1 MAVGQSSGAV
11 ATRGRRV
18 ALAVLCLCALTTGLD
33 MTIVNLALPF
43 ISRELHASISEL
55 QWVIDAYNIVI
66 AGLLVLG
73 GGLAD
78 RYGRKLVFLSGFAL
92 FGVACVFA
100 AFSSSAEALI
110 ASRALM
116 GVGAAGVVAP
126 ALAIISVI
134 YPPEERAPAIA
145 AFAVFG
151 AAGLAIGPVVGGI
164 LLDHFWWGSIFL
176 VNVPIVAAGVSVGF
190 RAIPESRKADAR
202 ELDVLGALLSVV
214 GLGVFLFGVIEGPD
228 RGWLEP
234 IVLVSLVVGIGLVVA
249 FVLRELHT
257 DAPLFDVRI
266 LRGRVVSAGSITL
279 FMAYWIF
286 TGMLFLFPS
295 WLQDVQGES
304 IVTVGLLLVP
314 FAVVFGLLSMRS
326 AAIVA
331 RLGERAAIT
340 GGLVVCAV
348 GMALLGIVVHDDT
361 ALSVVATIVLAVG
374 MSQLIAPPS
383 TVVMN
388 ALPDEEAGDGSSLN
402 MVSRFV
408 GAAIG
413 VAVVGSVFAA
423 IQSDHLD
430 GGGGAALAFDAGARA
445 GYWTTAVL
453 ALIAATWAWSA
464 LRARAD
470 AASR

>member
-1 MAVGQSSGAV
+1 MAGVTKVQ
-11 ATRGRRV
+11 GRQA

-33 MTIVNLALPF
+33 LTIVNLALPF
-43 ISRELHASISEL
+43 IGRELHASISEL
-55 QWVIDAYNIVI
+55 QWVVDAYNIVI

-78 RYGRKLVFLSGFAL
+78 RYGRKIVFLSGYAL
-92 FGVACVFA
+92 FGVACLLA

-110 ASRALM
+110 AARALM

-126 ALAIISVI
+126 AFAIIAVL
-134 YPPEERAPAIA
+134 YPAEVRGSAIA

-176 VNVPIVAAGVSVGF
+176 VNAPIVAAGVVVGL
-190 RAIPESRKADAR
+190 RTIPESRKEDVR
-202 ELDVLGALLSVV
+202 RLDVVGALLSVV

-228 RGWLEP
+228 RGWLSPE
-234 IVLVSLVVGIGLVVA
+234 VLGSLVVGLGLIVA

-257 DAPLFDVRI
+257 DSPLFDVRV
-266 LRGRVVSAGSITL
+266 LRRRVVSAGSVTL

-314 FAVVFGLLSMRS
+314 FAGVFGLMSMRS

-331 RLGERAAIT
+331 RVGARTAIAS
-340 GGLVVCAV
+340 GLLACAV
-348 GMALLGIVVHDDT
+348 GMALLGIFVHDDT
-361 ALSVVATIVLAVG
+361 ALSVVATVVLAVG
-374 MSQLIAPPS
+374 MSLLIAPPS

-423 IQSDHLD
+423 IQSDRL
-430 GGGGAALAFDAGARA
+430 AAHGNAGLAFDAGARA

-453 ALIAATWAWSA
+453 ALLAAGWAWSA
-464 LRARAD
+464 LRARA
-470 AASR
+470 SSS